1 MTHSKHLQDQK
12 IKELENLSVNLMET
26 QESVEAYI
34 AYALLAKSQ
43 KDFDKAIFFAQKVFF

>member
-1 MTHSKHLQDQK
+1 
-12 IKELENLSVNLMET
+12 MET